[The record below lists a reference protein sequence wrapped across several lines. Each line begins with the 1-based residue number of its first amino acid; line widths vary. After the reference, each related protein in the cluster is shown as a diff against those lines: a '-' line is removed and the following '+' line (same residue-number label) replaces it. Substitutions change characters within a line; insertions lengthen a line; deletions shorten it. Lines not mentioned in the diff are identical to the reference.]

1 MAADPNKKKAVERL
15 RDRYSS
21 TIKDDGLKLN
31 VYKPKPFTLLLI
43 VLAIVFLYLQAILW
57 IGEGSLAEVWRL
69 KKSIAL
75 IESDNKNLQIRNQKL
90 IDEVEALRNGLDL
103 IEHRAREDLGLIK
116 QNEVFY
122 HVIDQRTE
130 QEKKP
135 KISDKARARIVTQ
148 QKASSTPKKE
158 SNVQK

>member
-1 MAADPNKKKAVERL
+1 MAANSNKKKAVERL

-21 TIKDDGLKLN
+21 SNRDDRLKLN
-31 VYKPKPFTLLLI
+31 IYKPKPFTLLLI
-43 VLAIVFLYLQAILW
+43 VFAIVFLYLQAILW

-75 IESDNKNLQIRNQKL
+75 IESENKNLQIRNQKL

-116 QNEVFY
+116 KNEVFY

-130 QEKKP
+130 QEKNP

-158 SNVQK
+158 SNVQ